1 MERSEG
7 CGSEAYENNGAM
19 GFVRNEHINKVG
31 LGSEARGVV
40 AQRAYKSGEI
50 CKEQTYKSMGRWGD
64 GEKWGDGF
72 CEERT
77 YK

>member
-1 MERSEG
+1 MGRSEG

-19 GFVRNEHINKVG
+19 VFVRNEHINKVG

-50 CKEQTYKSMGRWGD
+50 CKEQTYKSMWRWG
-64 GEKWGDGF
+64 GVRRWVL
-72 CEERT
+72 
-77 YK
+77 